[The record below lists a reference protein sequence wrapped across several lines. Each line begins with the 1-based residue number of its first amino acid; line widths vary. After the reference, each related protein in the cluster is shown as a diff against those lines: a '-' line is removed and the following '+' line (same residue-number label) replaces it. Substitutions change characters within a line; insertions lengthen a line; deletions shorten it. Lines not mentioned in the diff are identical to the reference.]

1 MTNTVTFPTSLGGD
15 GLTYTDDDDA
25 STGLDGGGWR
35 TRFVPA
41 LSGAVAMGNSA
52 AASAISAINAPGTNA
67 TSTTPNAIVST
78 GTISLTL
85 AQTGKAFAV
94 GQYVVV
100 ADTSAPATN
109 YMIGQISAFNAG
121 TGAMSVAVSA
131 SGGSGTPANT
141 TISLTAKP
149 AVSTETIG
157 DIKLATT
164 APTGWLPCEGAVY
177 TKATYPALATLLGS
191 IPGDYTWTARTPT
204 GITAVSF
211 VNYAAGLYVAAG
223 DAAGNVSTSPDGI
236 TWTSRT
242 GNLGANSPSEYAYF
256 NSLHILTAAGG
267 MLSSSPTGVTWTAQT
282 ANCGSGS
289 IKLCAGTS
297 RIVAFL
303 SGTTTIS
310 SSPDG
315 TTYTSRTIGA
325 AVIHMAFGNS
335 TFVAA
340 GNSGA
345 VYTSADGDTWT
356 SRTGLETGNY
366 SGLIF
371 FNGYFYAWRYATGV
385 MEMFRSAD
393 GITWA
398 SWPFSFP
405 TINAQPSFYVGAS
418 YVFWTINGVLY
429 RSADMSNWDLQTN
442 TMTPGGL
449 TGGYL
454 PKQGS
459 GLAFVSAGASV
470 YTSPDYD
477 FTTST
482 QFRVPD
488 MRAQIPQ
495 VLQGKAKFY
504 MKAA

>member
-100 ADTSAPATN
+100 ADTAAPATN

-149 AVSTETIG
+149 AASTEAIG
-157 DIKLATT
+157 DVKLATT

-177 TKATYPALATLLGS
+177 TKATYAALATLLGS
-191 IPGDYTWTARTPT
+191 IPGDYTWTARTVT
-204 GITAVSF
+204 GISSLSF
-211 VNYAAGLYVAAG
+211 VNYAGGLYVAAG
-223 DAAGNVSTSPDGI
+223 DSAGNVSTSPDGV

-242 GNLGANSPSEYAYF
+242 ANLGANLPSSYAYF
-256 NSLHILTAAGG
+256 NSLHIVSANGG
-267 MLSSSPTGVTWTAQT
+267 MISTSPTGVTWTART
-282 ANCGSGS
+282 SNCGTG
-289 IKLCAGTS
+289 IVQLCAGTS
-297 RIVAFL
+297 RLVAFL
-303 SGTTTIS
+303 QSSTTVS
-310 SSPDG
+310 SSADG
-315 TTYTSRTIGA
+315 LTYTARTMPVSISK
-325 AVIHMAFGNS
+325 MAFGNGI
-335 TFVAA
+335 FVAA
-340 GNSGA
+340 GNA
-345 VYTSADGDTWT
+345 TIATSPDGDTWT
-356 SRTGLETGNY
+356 ARTAPDSGNY
-366 SGLIF
+366 SVLVF
-371 FNGYFYAWRYATGV
+371 LNGYFYLAYLTSNQVTA
-385 MEMFRSAD
+385 FRSAD
-393 GITWA
+393 GITWTAIPLLSPATPA
-398 SWPFSFP
+398 S
-405 TINAQPSFYVGAS
+405 PSIYVQNGA
-418 YVFWTINGVLY
+418 FLWNIKGVLY
-429 RSADMSNWDLQTN
+429 RSLDFSNWEAQT
-442 TMTPGGL
+442 TVTPLGVASTGAVKYGGGL
-449 TGGYL
+449 AL
-454 PKQGS
+454 
-459 GLAFVSAGASV
+459 LANGAAF
-470 YTSPDYD
+470 YTSPEYD
-477 FTTST
+477 FTTAT
-482 QFRVPD
+482 QFRTPDLRAKVPQ
-488 MRAQIPQ
+488 A
-495 VLQGKAKFY
+495 LQGKAKFY

>member
-100 ADTSAPATN
+100 ADTAAPATN

-149 AVSTETIG
+149 AASTEAIG
-157 DIKLATT
+157 DVKLATT

-177 TKATYPALATLLGS
+177 TKASYAALATLMGS
-191 IPGDYTWTARTPT
+191 IPGDYTWTARTVT
-204 GITAVSF
+204 GISSLSF
-211 VNYAAGLYVAAG
+211 VNYAGGLYVAAG
-223 DAAGNVSTSPDGI
+223 DSAGNVSTSPDGV

-242 GNLGANSPSEYAYF
+242 GNLGANLPSDYAYF
-256 NSLHILTAAGG
+256 NSLHVLAANSG
-267 MLSSSPTGVTWTAQT
+267 MVSTSPSGVTWTART
-282 ANCGSGS
+282 GNCGSGFVN
-289 IKLCAGTS
+289 LCAGTS
-297 RIVAFL
+297 RLVAY
-303 SGTTTIS
+303 SNGTTSVS

-315 TTYTSRTIGA
+315 TTFTARTMPSSVGQ
-325 AVIHMAFGNS
+325 MAFGNGI
-335 TFVAA
+335 FVAA
-340 GNSGA
+340 GNA
-345 VYTSADGDTWT
+345 VINTSPDGDTWT
-356 SRTGLETGNY
+356 ARTAPDGGNY
-366 SGLIF
+366 SILLF
-371 FNGYFYAWRYATGV
+371 LNGYFYLAYQTASQITA
-385 MEMFRSAD
+385 FRSAD
-393 GITWA
+393 GITWTAIPFLSPATPA
-398 SWPFSFP
+398 SPA
-405 TINAQPSFYVGAS
+405 IYVQNGAF
-418 YVFWTINGVLY
+418 FWNIKGVLY
-429 RSADMSNWDLQTN
+429 RSLDFSNWEAQT
-442 TMTPGGL
+442 TVTPLGVASTGAVKYGGGL
-449 TGGYL
+449 AL
-454 PKQGS
+454 
-459 GLAFVSAGASV
+459 LANGAAF
-470 YTSPDYD
+470 YTSPEYD
-477 FTTST
+477 FTTAT
-482 QFRVPD
+482 QFRTPDLRGWVPQ
-488 MRAQIPQ
+488 A
-495 VLQGKAKFY
+495 LQGKAKFY

>member
-15 GLTYTDDDDA
+15 GLTYTDDDDP

-35 TRFVPA
+35 SRFVPA

-100 ADTSAPATN
+100 ADTAAPATN

-242 GNLGANSPSEYAYF
+242 GNLGANSPSDYAYF
-256 NSLHILTAAGG
+256 NSLHILTANGG
-267 MLSSSPTGVTWTAQT
+267 MLSSSPTGVTWTART
-282 ANCGSGS
+282 ANCGAGS
-289 IKLCAGTS
+289 IRLCAGTS
-297 RIVAFL
+297 RLVAFL
-303 SGTTTIS
+303 QSSTTVS
-310 SSPDG
+310 SSADG
-315 TTYTSRTIGA
+315 TTYTSRTMPA
-325 AVIHMAFGNS
+325 AISQMAFGNGI
-335 TFVAA
+335 FVAA
-340 GNSGA
+340 GNA
-345 VYTSADGDTWT
+345 IINTSADGDTWT
-356 SRTGLETGNY
+356 SRTAPDGGNY
-366 SGLIF
+366 SDLLF
-371 FNGYFYAWRYATGV
+371 LNGYFYLAYGASNQVTA
-385 MEMFRSAD
+385 FRSAD
-393 GITWA
+393 GITWTAIAFNNPA
-398 SWPFSFP
+398 SVASLS
-405 TINAQPSFYVGAS
+405 IIVHGGA
-418 YVFWTINGVLY
+418 FLWNIRGVLY
-429 RSADMSNWDLQTN
+429 SSLDFSNWERQTSI
-442 TMTPGGL
+442 MPGGVASA
-449 TGGYL
+449 GAV
-454 PKQGS
+454 KAGS
-459 GLAFVSAGASV
+459 GLVVLAGGASI

-477 FTTST
+477 FNTST
-482 QFRVPD
+482 QFRTPDLRAKVPQ
-488 MRAQIPQ
+488 A
-495 VLQGKAKFY
+495 LQGKAKFY